1 MSSCHEA
8 LTISLPIAVLLA
20 FSSFTESMIY
30 QDPEEKYVL
39 DFTHKESR
47 NALEGVGF
55 PDSSIGKESACN
67 ARDPDLIPGL
77 GRAPG
82 ERKSY
87 PLHYSGLENSM
98 DWIVHEVT
106 KSQT

>member
-8 LTISLPIAVLLA
+8 LAVSLPIAVLLA

-55 PDSSIGKESACN
+55 PDSSIGKESTCN
-67 ARDPDLIPGL
+67 AGNLGLTPGL
-77 GRAPG
+77 GRSPG
-82 ERKSY
+82 EGKGY
-87 PLHYSGLENSM
+87 PL
-98 DWIVHEVT
+98 
-106 KSQT
+106 